1 MIDKLREYYQDAF
14 IFCDTP
20 NDDSCKW
27 YISDNGTIFG
37 IKKDVLSMKEIE
49 LLSVFFTPYGHLPTE
64 MNELERDWYNTIF
77 NSGGYTRKLKVPE
90 CFTIIQ
96 YSLTEHIQ
104 DTVIF
109 KDAVKGLLPPQV
121 TLIWKDM
128 YNGIIILEDEPNL
141 YALNQLI
148 ETISSDFYTNITLF
162 IGMVR
167 KSQQQNS
174 IYSAYQWEHDCFEMI
189 QKKLGRKNVAFSF
202 YDALP
207 FIILS
212 ETSQQSR
219 DRIVGT
225 ISNLDEVDHEL
236 FKTIK
241 VFIEC
246 NSNSTMAAKKLF
258 IHRNS
263 LQYRIDKFIEKTGVN
278 VKEFQGAMIAYWA
291 ILCKEFDGN

>member
-1 MIDKLREYYQDAF
+1 MEHYRDAF

-20 NDDSCKW
+20 NDDHCKW
-27 YISDNGTIFG
+27 YINDDGKIFG
-37 IKKDVLSMKEIE
+37 IKKDILSMKEIE
-49 LLSVFFTPYGHLPTE
+49 LLSVIFTPYERLPIE
-64 MNELERDWYNTIF
+64 MNELEREWYNTLF
-77 NSGGYTRKLKVPE
+77 KSGGYSSTLKIPE

-96 YSLTEHIQ
+96 YNLTEHIQ
-104 DTVIF
+104 DIALF
-109 KDAVKGLLPPQV
+109 KDAVKGLLDPDV
-121 TLIWKDM
+121 LLIWKDM
-128 YNGIIILEDEPNL
+128 YNGVIILEDEPNL
-141 YALNQLI
+141 YTFDQLI

-167 KSQQQNS
+167 KSQQQNG
-174 IYSAYQWEHDCFEMI
+174 IYSVYQWEHDCFDMI
-189 QKKLGRKNVAFSF
+189 KRKLGRKNVAYSF

-212 ETSQQSR
+212 ETSQQGR
-219 DRIVGT
+219 ARLTGT
-225 ISNLDEVDHEL
+225 ISNLGEVDHEL

-246 NSNSTMAAKKLF
+246 NSNATVAAKKLF